1 MAWGGHFGT
10 HTRELQMPWGPAY
23 CDSDAVWEEARRCLL
38 AMCEHSDK
46 DEPEGVEWI
55 YVANPAQYTG
65 KLRLGLE
72 EYDAQGIRDK
82 GEGEINQYL
91 ADQARQKEPGALQAM
106 FADAADAGQA
116 ILISYVMR

>member
-38 AMCEHSDK
+38 ATCDHSNK
-46 DEPEGVEWI
+46 DEPEVFEWV

-65 KLRLGLE
+65 KLRMGPRLE
-72 EYDAQGIRDK
+72 ES
-82 GEGEINQYL
+82 E
-91 ADQARQKEPGALQAM
+91 
-106 FADAADAGQA
+106 
-116 ILISYVMR
+116 